1 MYTCRC
7 SRAKHSFTLTFL
19 HSYFKGFSLPNCV
32 NEFPDMWPSTVLLN
46 LIFTLTPNPFQHS
59 NPIQCTLKYFNFHLI
74 NFCYRSALL
83 NFSRVKTYSLRNWKK
98 KKCQTYHYEF
108 GKYIV
113 FPQIRVYTEK
123 SRNIRNGF
131 FSRLRWITFFG
142 RPRLRGARW
151 LSAISDNTY

>member
-74 NFCYRSALL
+74 NFCYRSALF

-98 KKCQTYHYEF
+98 KKVSNLPLRI
-108 GKYIV
+108 GKIHC
-113 FPQIRVYTEK
+113 ISSNK
-123 SRNIRNGF
+123 SLHRKK
-131 FSRLRWITFFG
+131 
-142 RPRLRGARW
+142 PKYKEW
-151 LSAISDNTY
+151 LL

>member
-19 HSYFKGFSLPNCV
+19 HSYFKGFSLSNCV

-74 NFCYRSALL
+74 NFCYRSALF

-98 KKCQTYHYEF
+98 KKCQTYHYEL